1 MFPQQRTFPHRLNPN
16 GTYDSI
22 CKECHQTVASSR
34 EEDGLASAERNHV
47 CNPIRLYQ
55 LAEDQNH
62 GDRLWFSY

>member
-1 MFPQQRTFPHRLNPN
+1 MLPQHPFPHRLNPN

-22 CKECHQTVASSR
+22 CKECHLTVASSQD
-34 EEDGLASAERNHV
+34 ESKLASSERDHA

-62 GDRLWFSY
+62 GERLWFSY